1 MSRSWIKVALV
12 SLGLAAAVPAFAFAG
27 AKAGESTALAKG
39 DKDHEKQFPMKAD
52 AFMEKVNGR
61 IAKMEERVTKRL
73 EERNVP
79 DEKRKE
85 VLAKLAATSE
95 QVRAAARAAGEDG
108 TVTADEAKGVRKIA
122 KDLRGKHKGKK
133 GEGKGKGKGA
143 KKGKGSD
150 AAASN

>member
-1 MSRSWIKVALV
+1 M
-12 SLGLAAAVPAFAFAG
+12 
-27 AKAGESTALAKG
+27 
-39 DKDHEKQFPMKAD
+39 
-52 AFMEKVNGR
+52 
-61 IAKMEERVTKRL
+61 TKRL

-85 VLAKLAATSE
+85 VLAKFAATSE

-133 GEGKGKGKGA
+133 GEGKGKGA
-143 KKGKGSD
+143 KKSKGSD